1 MKPMDGMLKEQ
12 NRYSKTNGPK
22 AFLLVSSKNLLAA
35 SEAGAKENF
44 GIRSFHPKIR
54 GHVLTPK
61 FQSIC
66 GTLGFRDLLR
76 KAKMSIELV
85 S

>member
-22 AFLLVSSKNLLAA
+22 AVLLVSSKNLLAA

-54 GHVLTPK
+54 GHVLTLK
-61 FQSIC
+61 FGSRE
-66 GTLGFRDLLR
+66 GGR
-76 KAKMSIELV
+76 KIGNLSKESRNI
-85 S
+85 